1 MSDPLQTPENH
12 TETEELVDAA
22 AFGLSDEFVRK
33 VEDALEEGV
42 IDEISPQIFDLH
54 YSDLADLLERL
65 SVDDRLQ
72 LVDGIKSEMDPF
84 VLTELDER
92 VRDSILDEWENH
104 EIAAAMSELDTD
116 DALYLIEDLD
126 EDEQREVLDSVSM
139 EDRLD
144 IERAL
149 AFPEH
154 SAGRLM
160 QHDYVA
166 VSSTWT
172 VGQVIDFARNSSDLP
187 DDFYDVFILDPD
199 ERPIGTIPLSRM
211 LRTVRQI
218 DLTEIME
225 KDINTIAADLDQEEV
240 AFIFRQQDLTSAPVV
255 DENGAMVGVIHIDDV
270 VDVID
275 EEAEEDLMRLGGV
288 AEDDLY
294 HAVIDTTK
302 SRFTWLLVNLGTA
315 ILASMVI
322 GMFDATIEQIV
333 ALAVLMPIVASMGG
347 NAGTQTLTVAV
358 RALATREL
366 TSTNAMRI
374 VGKEVLVGGINGI
387 LFAILTGI
395 IAWFWFSSL
404 PLALIIGI
412 AMIMNMLIAG
422 LFGVGIPVVLERLK
436 IDPAIASSVFLTTVT
451 DVLGF
456 FSFLGMA
463 AFFLL

>member
-1 MSDPLQTPENH
+1 MSDQLEPPVE
-12 TETEELVDAA
+12 ETSDIDISEELAY
-22 AFGLSDEFVRK
+22 GLSDEFVRK
-33 VEDALEEGV
+33 VEDAIEE
-42 IDEISPQIFDLH
+42 DRLPEILPQVEELH

-65 SVDDRLQ
+65 STDERLE
-72 LVDGIKSEMDPF
+72 LVEVLKPTLDPF

-92 VRDSILDEWENH
+92 VRDSILEEWDNT
-104 EIAAAMSELDTD
+104 EIAAAVAELDSD

-126 EDEQREVLDSVSM
+126 EEEQREVLDAVPA
-139 EDRLD
+139 EDRID

-149 AFPEH
+149 TFPEH

-160 QHDYVA
+160 QQDYVA
-166 VSSTWT
+166 VPATWT
-172 VGQVIDFARNSSDLP
+172 VGQVIDFARNSTELP
-187 DDFYDVFILDPD
+187 DDFYDVIILDQD
-199 ERPIGTIPLSRM
+199 ERPIGTIPLSRV
-211 LRTVRQI
+211 LRTTRQI

-225 KDINTIAADLDQEEV
+225 DDINTIRADLDQEDV

-255 DENGAMVGVIHIDDV
+255 DEEGALVGVIHIDDV

-288 AEDDLY
+288 SGDDLY

-315 ILASMVI
+315 VIASLVI
-322 GMFDATIEQIV
+322 GLFDATIEQIV

-358 RALATREL
+358 RALATKEL

-374 VGKEVLVGGINGI
+374 VGKEVLVGGVNGV
-387 LFAILTGI
+387 LFAVLSAVIT
-395 IAWFWFSSL
+395 WFWFDNL

-412 AMIMNMLIAG
+412 AMIVNMLVAG
-422 LFGVGIPVVLERLK
+422 FFGVGIPVVLERLK

-451 DVLGF
+451 DVIGF

>member
-1 MSDPLQTPENH
+1 MSDKPDAPVL
-12 TETEELVDAA
+12 ETEDPDIIDDDVY
-22 AFGLSDEFVRK
+22 GLTDEFVRR
-33 VEDALEEGV
+33 VEDAIEDGTLPE
-42 IDEISPQIFDLH
+42 ILTEISDLH
-54 YSDLADLLERL
+54 YSDLADLIERL
-65 SVDDRLQ
+65 TVVERLV
-72 LVDGIKSEMDPF
+72 LVDAIKPELDPF

-104 EIAAAMSELDTD
+104 EIAAAMSELDSD

-126 EDEQREVLDSVSM
+126 ADDQREILDAVPE
-139 EDRLD
+139 EDRAD
-144 IERAL
+144 IEKAL
-149 AFPEH
+149 AYPEQ

-160 QHDYVA
+160 QQDFVA
-166 VSSTWT
+166 VPSTWT
-172 VGQVIDFARNSSDLP
+172 VGQVIDFARNSTELP
-187 DDFYDVFILDPD
+187 DDFYDVFILDPE
-199 ERPIGTIPLSRM
+199 ERPIGTIPLCRM
-211 LRTVRQI
+211 LRTLRRV

-225 KDINTIAADLDQEEV
+225 KEIHSIRADTDQEDV

-255 DENGAMVGVIHIDDV
+255 DEDGALVGVIHIDDV

-315 ILASMVI
+315 ILASLVI
-322 GMFDATIEQIV
+322 GLFDATIQQIV

-358 RALATREL
+358 RAIATKEL

-374 VGKEVLVGGINGI
+374 VGKEVFVGGINGL
-387 LFAILTGI
+387 LFAVLTGLITWGWFGSAALAAI
-395 IAWFWFSSL
+395 IS
-404 PLALIIGI
+404 I
-412 AMIMNMLIAG
+412 AMVVNLVIAG
-422 LFGVGIPVVLERLK
+422 LFGVGIPVVLDRLK

-451 DVLGF
+451 DVIGF

-463 AFFLL
+463 AVFLL